1 MSVLD
6 TELHRVLG
14 DPLVAPRAVVGVQVA
29 AGQGLEAGREEADR
43 FVDAGAD
50 LVVLDCDV
58 VPPHALAALAVL
70 QHLDPVAVVGTTPY
84 DGWRDDVL
92 AVRTLV
98 RALRPSAHDPEALA
112 DDPVLGRV
120 TGLLHRLS
128 DRETPVLLG
137 GGTTTA
143 VGALLA
149 QQMLPG
155 AERWWLAGSRPA
167 TPAGRTAARALGL
180 TPLLDLGLTTGSADL
195 AVALV
200 RTALEQR
207 GA

>member
-6 TELHRVLG
+6 AELHRVFG
-14 DPLVAPRAVVGVQVA
+14 DPLVAPRAVMRVQVA
-29 AGQGLEAGREEADR
+29 AGQGLAAGREEADR
-43 FVDAGAD
+43 FADAGAEM
-50 LVVLDCDV
+50 VVLDCDV

-70 QHLDPVAVVGTTPY
+70 QDLDPVAVVGTTPY

-92 AVRTLV
+92 AVRALV
-98 RALRPSAHDPEALA
+98 RELKPQGHDPEALA
-112 DDPVLGRV
+112 ADPVLGRV
-120 TGLLHRLS
+120 TGLLQQLAERQ
-128 DRETPVLLG
+128 TVVLLG
-137 GGTTTA
+137 GGTTTL

-149 QQMLPG
+149 QLMLPG

-167 TPAGRTAARALGL
+167 GPAGRTACKALGL